1 MTYADIKVVFS
12 GPGDVNLE
20 TDGVVDKPG
29 LFLDCFVV
37 FKNCRLLTSG

>member
-20 TDGVVDKPG
+20 ADGVVVSQDSFSIV
-29 LFLDCFVV
+29 L
-37 FKNCRLLTSG
+37 